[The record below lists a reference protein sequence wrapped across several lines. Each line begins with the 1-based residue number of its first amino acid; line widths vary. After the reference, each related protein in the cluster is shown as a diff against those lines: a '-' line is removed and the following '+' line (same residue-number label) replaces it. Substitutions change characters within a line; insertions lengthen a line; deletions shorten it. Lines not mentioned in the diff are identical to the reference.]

1 LDLVRAFRPEDAT
14 ACERV
19 KQLVEWGPGPRAA
32 QALMLMVRARALLNG
47 RLAPSP
53 QDVMSLAPAVLV
65 HRMALK
71 FSARANGENIESL
84 IQEIVTDRLASDV
97 AA

>member
-1 LDLVRAFRPEDAT
+1 
-14 ACERV
+14 
-19 KQLVEWGPGPRAA
+19 
-32 QALMLMVRARALLNG
+32 LMLMVRARALLNG

-53 QDVMSLAPAVLV
+53 QDVISLAPAVLV